1 MREPIDIVNLRPD
14 IAGGATHIAFLLTKV
29 NSNLTAKELSDQSNP
44 EGGKKKKKKQAL
56 AFKKLLEEAPG
67 FCSQHSQDSPPI
79 IYTPA
84 PRVHNPLLNSVS
96 SMHAQD
102 THTHMPTRHSFEGSL
117 EKKNACF
124 YKKSKGLI
132 YGTKTC

>member
-1 MREPIDIVNLRPD
+1 MREPTDIVYLRPG

-29 NSNLTAKELSDQSNP
+29 NSNLTAKELSDKSNP
-44 EGGKKKKKKQAL
+44 EGEKKQAL

-84 PRVHNPLLNSVS
+84 PRVHYPLLTSVS